1 MNSIADIVI
10 DKFHKAIE
18 HYVSVEE
25 IIDFQRNRKVHYNVV
40 IIDYDEIFHETVLAV
55 IEKRTFRNLISFL
68 NFENIKGIRKLCA
81 ECINE
86 MKKYIKEYVM
96 VGV

>member
-1 MNSIADIVI
+1 MRRGEMESLIIA
-10 DKFHKAIE
+10 
-18 HYVSVEE
+18 
-25 IIDFQRNRKVHYNVV
+25 
-40 IIDYDEIFHETVLAV
+40 YDEIFHETVLAV

-68 NFENIKGIRKLCA
+68 NFENIKGIRNLCA